1 MDAKVLYA
9 LAAEKSLTGA
19 DLRVAL
25 LLADRY
31 CRPSDL
37 VDTSVNR
44 SKSAVSHALRHLQDG
59 GWLIVKEINS
69 SRYFSLIGKLE
80 SRRPQQPKPKKDQ
93 GIPGQMSI
101 ADYAGADACDADAD
115 SCVIEQPVP
124 YGTDISG
131 GRFA

>member
-31 CRPSDL
+31 CRSGDL

-59 GWLIVKEINS
+59 GWLVVQNDVNDG
-69 SRYFSLIGKLE
+69 SRYFSLISKLE
-80 SRRPQQPKPKKDQ
+80 SRRPQRQRKSRKTEE
-93 GIPGQMSI
+93 IPGQMSI
-101 ADYAGADACDADAD
+101 ADYAGADACSANA
-115 SCVIEQPVP
+115 S
-124 YGTDISG
+124 
-131 GRFA
+131 

>member
-25 LLADRY
+25 LLADHY

-37 VDTSVNR
+37 VDKSVNR

-59 GWLIVKEINS
+59 GWLVVQNVNGG
-69 SRYFSLIGKLE
+69 RYFSLISRLE
-80 SRRPQQPKPKKDQ
+80 SRRPQQPKPKKDR
-93 GIPGQMSI
+93 GIPGQLSL
-101 ADYAGADACDADAD
+101 ADYAGADACDADAGCD
-115 SCVIEQPVP
+115 CIEQVP
-124 YGTDISG
+124 AGVDISG

>member
-9 LAAEKSLTGA
+9 LAADKSLTGA

-31 CRPSDL
+31 CRPGDL

-59 GWLIVKEINS
+59 GWVIALQDVDG
-69 SRYFSLIGKLE
+69 SRFYSLIRKPE
-80 SRRPQQPKPKKDQ
+80 SRRPQRQRKSKKTE

-101 ADYAGADACDADAD
+101 ADYVGADACDADAD
-115 SCVIEQPVP
+115 CIEEVP
-124 YGTDISG
+124 AGVDISG
-131 GRFA
+131 GRFV

>member
-1 MDAKVLYA
+1 MDAKVLHA

-25 LLADRY
+25 LLADCY
-31 CRPSDL
+31 CRPGDL
-37 VDTSVNR
+37 VDASVNR

-59 GWLIVKEINS
+59 GWLVVQDVNGN
-69 SRYFSLIGKLE
+69 RYFSLISKLE
-80 SRRPQQPKPKKDQ
+80 SRRPQRQRKPKKTD

-101 ADYAGADACDADAD
+101 ADYAGADACDADA
-115 SCVIEQPVP
+115 SCIEQQVP
-124 YGTDISG
+124 AGVDISG

>member
-31 CRPSDL
+31 CRPGDL
-37 VDTSVNR
+37 VDISVNR

-59 GWLIVKEINS
+59 GWLVVQDVNGG
-69 SRYFSLIGKLE
+69 RYFSLIGKLE
-80 SRRPQQPKPKKDQ
+80 SRRPQQPKPKKDR
-93 GIPGQMSI
+93 GIPGQLSL
-101 ADYAGADACDADAD
+101 ADYAGADACDADAGCD
-115 SCVIEQPVP
+115 CIEQVP
-124 YGTDISG
+124 EGVDISG

>member
-31 CRPSDL
+31 CRPGDL

-59 GWLIVKEINS
+59 GWLVVQDG
-69 SRYFSLIGKLE
+69 RYFSLISKLE
-80 SRRPQQPKPKKDQ
+80 SRRPQRQRKPRKTEE
-93 GIPGQMSI
+93 IPGQMSI
-101 ADYAGADACDADAD
+101 ADYAGADARGANAKL
-115 SCVIEQPVP
+115 
-124 YGTDISG
+124 
-131 GRFA
+131 RH